1 MGRKDKNKKKG
12 KGAEKTSMKTDK
24 KLVAKQKRLL
34 AKLGEEDIENIV
46 AKYETKDTR
55 SSDLTEI
62 VCPPPTA
69 RVNVGICAHPADR
82 DEIFLHG
89 GEFFNGQSTTI
100 YGDFYSY
107 SPAKNEWKTLKSSI
121 CPAPRSGHQ
130 MVSVATDGG
139 QIWLFGGEYAS
150 PSQLQFYHYRDL
162 WVYRM
167 AQKQWEKLNAPNG
180 PSARSGHRMVA
191 TRKKLFV
198 FGGFH
203 DNNASYRYFN
213 DLYAFSLESYTWTKV
228 EPAGV
233 APPARSGCC
242 MVANADGK
250 ILIWGGYSKAT
261 VKKEVDRGTTHTDMV
276 ALVAD
281 KADSKSTTGQQ
292 TYKWTSVKANGK
304 KPAPRSGMAVA
315 LAPNGKAYALGGVMD
330 TEEDEE
336 DVRGLFSNELH
347 ALDTASCSW
356 RKLELAAKTRKNA
369 GKASN
374 DGVKM
379 QDEPKNDPPTADAK
393 VVSDDGV
400 FTMTVGGSGT
410 VSAKGATKT
419 ADSADGEVLDLGGP
433 SPRMNAATVVCKGH
447 LYVYGGL
454 FESGSRQFTLSD
466 LYSLDLHKLDVWKTL
481 IANSLNSS
489 EWLGSDSEGDSSDD
503 DDDDDDDDDE
513 EDDDSSNDDSDEDS
527 SEMDTE

>member
-12 KGAEKTSMKTDK
+12 LGAEKTSMKTDK
-24 KLVAKQKRLL
+24 KLVAKQKKLL

-46 AKYETKDTR
+46 AKYETKDTK

-82 DEIFLHG
+82 EEIFIHG
-89 GEFFNGQSTTI
+89 GEFFNGQKTDI

-107 SPAKNEWKTLKSSI
+107 NVTKNEWKTLKSSI

-150 PSQLQFYHYRDL
+150 PSQSQFYHFKDL

-167 AQKQWEKLNAPNG
+167 AKKQWEKLNAPNG
-180 PSARSGHRMVA
+180 PCARSGHRMVV

-213 DLYAFSLESYTWTKV
+213 DMYAFSLENYTWTKV
-228 EPAGV
+228 EAAGTV
-233 APPARSGCC
+233 PPPRSGCC

-250 ILIWGGYSKAT
+250 ILIWGGYSKT
-261 VKKEVDRGTTHTDMV
+261 SVKKEIDRGTTHTDMF

-281 KADSKSTTGQQ
+281 KQQDGKGASAGQSN
-292 TYKWTSVKANGK
+292 YKWTSIKPSGK

-315 LAPNGKAYALGGVMD
+315 IAPNGKAYAFGGVMD

-336 DVRGLFSNELH
+336 DVRGMFSNELH
-347 ALDTASCSW
+347 ALDTGACTW
-356 RKLELAAKTRKNA
+356 RKLELAAKARKNT
-369 GKASN
+369 
-374 DGVKM
+374 
-379 QDEPKNDPPTADAK
+379 PKVADVDMNEEEKEKQRAAK
-393 VVSDDGV
+393 IVSDDGV
-400 FTMTVGGSGT
+400 FTMTVGGSGS
-410 VSAKGATKT
+410 SASKGTSK
-419 ADSADGEVLDLGGP
+419 GEEGDAGILDLGGP
-433 SPRMNAATVVCKGH
+433 SPRMNAALVVCKGQ

-454 FESGSRQFTLSD
+454 YESGSRQFTLSD

-481 IANSLNSS
+481 IGNSLNTS

-503 DDDDDDDDDE
+503 DDDENEDDDDDDDSD
-513 EDDDSSNDDSDEDS
+513 DDDSSEDDSSGME
-527 SEMDTE
+527 TE

>member
-24 KLVAKQKRLL
+24 KLIAKQKKLL

-46 AKYETKDTR
+46 AKYETKDTK

-69 RVNVGICAHPADR
+69 RVNVAICAHPADR
-82 DEIFLHG
+82 EEIFIHG
-89 GEFFNGQSTTI
+89 GEFFNGQQTMI

-107 SPAKNEWKTLKSSI
+107 NATKNEWKTLKSSI

-139 QIWLFGGEYAS
+139 QLWLFGGEYAS
-150 PSQLQFYHYRDL
+150 PSQLQFYHFRDL

-167 AQKQWEKLNAPNG
+167 AKKQWEKLNAPNG
-180 PSARSGHRMVA
+180 PSARSGHRMVV

-213 DLYAFSLESYTWTKV
+213 DLYAFSLENYTWTKI
-228 EPAGV
+228 EAAGTS
-233 APPARSGCC
+233 PPARSGCC

-250 ILIWGGYSKAT
+250 ILIWGGYSKMN
-261 VKKEVDRGTTHTDMV
+261 VKKEIDRGTTHTDMY

-281 KADSKSTTGQQ
+281 KPDAKGQSGQ
-292 TYKWTSVKANGK
+292 PGYKWTSVKPNGK

-315 LAPNGKAYALGGVMD
+315 LAPNGKAYAFGGVMD

-336 DVRGLFSNELH
+336 DVRGLFSCELH
-347 ALDTASCSW
+347 ALDTNACTW
-356 RKLELAAKTRKNA
+356 RKLELAAKSRKSAASKVADADMEEEEEKSKPVADA
-369 GKASN
+369 G
-374 DGVKM
+374 
-379 QDEPKNDPPTADAK
+379 AK

-400 FTMTVGGSGT
+400 FTMTVGGGASGGAASKGT
-410 VSAKGATKT
+410 SGKGA
-419 ADSADGEVLDLGGP
+419 AGDSDTLDLGGP
-433 SPRMNAATVVCKGH
+433 SPRMNAATVVCKGQ

-454 FESGSRQFTLSD
+454 FESGSRQYTLSD
-466 LYSLDLHKLDVWKTL
+466 LYSLGKITRRFKT
-481 IANSLNSS
+481 N
-489 EWLGSDSEGDSSDD
+489 
-503 DDDDDDDDDE
+503 
-513 EDDDSSNDDSDEDS
+513 
-527 SEMDTE
+527 

>member
-24 KLVAKQKRLL
+24 KLVAKQKKLL

-46 AKYETKDTR
+46 AKYETKDTK

-69 RVNVGICAHPADR
+69 RVNVGICAHPGDKE
-82 DEIFLHG
+82 EIFIHG
-89 GEFFNGQSTTI
+89 GEFFNGQQTVI

-107 SPAKNEWKTLKSSI
+107 NVAKNEWKTLKSSI

-150 PSQLQFYHYRDL
+150 PSQLQFYHFRDL

-167 AQKQWEKLNAPNG
+167 VKKQWEKLNAPNG
-180 PSARSGHRMVA
+180 PSARSGHRMVV

-213 DLYAFSLESYTWTKV
+213 DLYAFSLENYSWTKIDAV
-228 EPAGV
+228 GT

-242 MVANADGK
+242 MVANTDGK
-250 ILIWGGYSKAT
+250 ILIWGGYSKT
-261 VKKEVDRGTTHTDMV
+261 NVKKEIDRGTTHTDMF

-281 KADSKSTTGQQ
+281 KQDAKGNSS
-292 TYKWTSVKANGK
+292 YKWTSIKPSGK

-315 LAPNGKAYALGGVMD
+315 IAPNGKAYAFGGVMD

-347 ALDTASCSW
+347 ALDTGAGTW
-356 RKLELAAKTRKNA
+356 RKLELTAKARKA
-369 GKASN
+369 EKSKATDVDMNEEEKQSP
-374 DGVKM
+374 
-379 QDEPKNDPPTADAK
+379 EAK
-393 VVSDDGV
+393 KIVSDDGV
-400 FTMTVGGSGT
+400 FTMTIGGSG
-410 VSAKGATKT
+410 SGGGGGSKGPVKED
-419 ADSADGEVLDLGGP
+419 ADDNGILDLGGP
-433 SPRMNAATVVCKGH
+433 SPRMNAATVVCKGQ

-466 LYSLDLHKLDVWKTL
+466 LYSLDLHKVDVWKTL

-503 DDDDDDDDDE
+503 DEEDDDDDDDDDDE
-513 EDDDSSNDDSDEDS
+513 DDDDSSEDDSSGME
-527 SEMDTE
+527 TE